1 MATLTLSTSTR
12 RQIVRARQTAADVP
26 SGVWYMIGAAL
37 AFSAMNALVKAVS
50 AELPTME
57 IVFARTVF
65 MGVVTLAML
74 RRAGVSPIGHDHRL
88 LFARGAI
95 GATALSL
102 LYFAL
107 GRIPLGDATT
117 IHYTAPIWT
126 ALTAAFFLRE
136 RIGKWVVGGTVV
148 SLLGVVMIA
157 QPQFLFGG
165 AGLDP
170 LAVGA
175 AVGASVLAGSVYTI
189 VRKLRETDHPLVVVL
204 SLAWVGALGSLPFV
218 LLGGWTVPSPEAWAL
233 LLSIGVATQFG
244 QVYLTKGLHALP
256 AGRATAIGYVQIV
269 FAFGLGIVFFG
280 TIPNAWSLAGAGLVL
295 VSVLL
300 LGRRSAPPTASGV
313 RPA

>member
-1 MATLTLSTSTR
+1 MATLHLSTSAR
-12 RQIVRARQTAADVP
+12 RQIVRARQTA
-26 SGVWYMIGAAL
+26 SGVPAGAWYMVTAAL
-37 AFSAMNALVKAVS
+37 AFSIMNALVKAVS

-57 IVFARTVF
+57 IVFVRTVF
-65 MGVVTLAML
+65 MGGATLLML
-74 RRAGVSPIGHDHRL
+74 RRAGVSPIGINHRL

-107 GRIPLGDATT
+107 GRMPLGDATT

-136 RIGKWVVGGTVV
+136 RIGKWVLGGTAV

-165 AGLDP
+165 TGLDP

-175 AVGASVLAGSVYTI
+175 AVGASILAGSVYTI
-189 VRKLRETDHPLVVVL
+189 VRKLRETDHPLVIVL
-204 SLAWVGALGSLPFV
+204 SLAWVGALGALPFA
-218 LLGGWTVPSPEAWAL
+218 LTGAWTMPSPEAWAL
-233 LLSIGVATQFG
+233 LLGIGITTQVG
-244 QVYLTKGLHALP
+244 QVYLTRSLHALP

-269 FAFGLGIVFFG
+269 FAFVLGIVFFA
-280 TIPNAWSLAGAGLVL
+280 TVPNLWSLIGAALVL
-295 VSVLL
+295 ASVLL
-300 LGRRSAPPTASGV
+300 LGRRG
-313 RPA
+313 R

>member
-1 MATLTLSTSTR
+1 MATVTLSTATRLRVRRTR
-12 RQIVRARQTAADVP
+12 RAAAAVP
-26 SGVWYMIGAAL
+26 AGAWYMIVAAL
-37 AFSAMNALVKAVS
+37 AFSGMNALVKAVS

-57 IVFARTVF
+57 IVFARTLF
-65 MGVVTLAML
+65 MGVVTFAML
-74 RRAGVSPIGHDHRL
+74 RREGLRPMGHNKIL

-117 IHYTAPIWT
+117 IHYTAPVWT

-136 RIGKWVVGGTVV
+136 RIGKWVVAGTAV
-148 SLLGVVMIA
+148 SLLGVGMIA

-165 AGLDP
+165 AGLDA

-175 AVGASVLAGSVYTI
+175 AVVASLLAGSVYTV
-189 VRKLRETDHPLVVVL
+189 VRKLRETDHPLVVVF
-204 SLAWVGALGSLPFV
+204 SLAWVGAVVSLPFALTGTWTMPSGAAWLL
-218 LLGGWTVPSPEAWAL
+218 LLGIG
-233 LLSIGVATQFG
+233 LSTQIGQIA
-244 QVYLTKGLHALP
+244 LTKGLHLLP

-269 FAFGLGIVFFG
+269 FAFVLGVVFFG

-295 VSVLL
+295 ASVLL
-300 LGRRSAPPTASGV
+300 LGRRPSAAAT
-313 RPA
+313 R

>member
-1 MATLTLSTSTR
+1 MTVSALPASARRPLVHVRRTTR
-12 RQIVRARQTAADVP
+12 AVP
-26 SGVWYMIGAAL
+26 AGAWSMVTAAL
-37 AFSAMNALVKAVS
+37 AFGAMNALVKAVS

-57 IVFARTVF
+57 IVFVRTAM
-65 MGVVTLAML
+65 MGALTLAML
-74 RRAGVSPIGHDHRL
+74 RRAGVSPIGNNHRL

-136 RIGKWVVGGTVV
+136 KIGPWVVAGTAV
-148 SLLGVVMIA
+148 SLAGVVMIA

-175 AVGASVLAGSVYTI
+175 AVAASVLAGSVYTV
-189 VRKLRETDHPLVVVL
+189 VRKLRETDHPLVIVF
-204 SLAWVGALGSLPFV
+204 SLAWVGAVGSLPFA
-218 LLGGWTVPSPEAWAL
+218 LLGGWAWPSPEAWAL
-233 LLSIGVATQFG
+233 LAGIGLSTQVG

-256 AGRATAIGYVQIV
+256 AAKATAIGYLQIV
-269 FAFGLGIVFFG
+269 FAFGLGVVFFG
-280 TIPNAWSLAGAGLVL
+280 TVPNAWSVGGAALVL
-295 VSVLL
+295 LSVLL
-300 LGRRSAPPTASGV
+300 LARRQRPRATA
-313 RPA
+313 